1 MPIQGGSLIG
11 SAEGMS
17 DWPIRREAEQIAAD
31 RKWAEE
37 LTAIERG
44 QAIRGSDGNYVKV
57 GSKLQIHVPGAV
69 TTDPNQTKV
78 TGYFAGTPS

>member
-1 MPIQGGSLIG
+1 MYRLLQGGFLVG
-11 SAEGMS
+11 SAEGMP

-44 QAIRGSDGNYVKV
+44 QALRGSDGNYMYVIVREGRLKAADTRRSYN
-57 GSKLQIHVPGAV
+57 GP
-69 TTDPNQTKV
+69 
-78 TGYFAGTPS
+78 